1 MLRDYSLKDLCESV
15 KIMDFRDF
23 KIAYITDITSGDV
36 FLSIVD
42 IFSIMESLY
51 PNKIGRIE
59 DDFDLIAL
67 MDNSKIL
74 SPWLKGYES
83 DIIDY
88 IQTKPVHIDKV
99 IQMCKHYRITDL
111 VEFLEKAKKQINELG
126 IYIGD
131 IPKFFNKSKNRDLNL
146 CEVLDYNMVMELSN
160 QDPYWQND
168 GVYYDICDSIYIVVF
183 GDILDNLRYNK
194 NLYSNDIVSNYI
206 TDEEYVELCWVCQV
220 YKYLLKNRNN
230 NCYIDE
236 SLLSEISAYA
246 ELVLDRMKKINK
258 RYPNANNNTVNNNF
272 KSIVNENKKKIETK
286 EPENY
291 FNDFM

>member
-51 PNKIGRIE
+51 PNKIGRIK

-74 SPWLKGYES
+74 SQWLKGYES

-258 RYPNANNNTVNNNF
+258 RYPNANNNSIDNNF
-272 KSIVNENKKKIETK
+272 KSIVNENKKKLETK